1 MRISDLYFYLKCT
14 LLGICIMQSSLF
26 YCLNAYL
33 KSLLNLI
40 SYWIII
46 SSYIKLFNA
55 RNYSTFS
62 KEMMFPL

>member
-33 KSLLNLI
+33 KITLKFNKLLDNNFKPYKTI
-40 SYWIII
+40 
-46 SSYIKLFNA
+46 
-55 RNYSTFS
+55 
-62 KEMMFPL
+62 

>member
-33 KSLLNLI
+33 KITLKFNKLLDNNF
-40 SYWIII
+40 
-46 SSYIKLFNA
+46 KL
-55 RNYSTFS
+55 YKTI
-62 KEMMFPL
+62 